1 MRKSHERLDRFR
13 ARIAEPPTGARIYQ
27 TGLFDRAGSL
37 AMLDILLSKYIR
49 RGRLAVRYPGGKTR
63 IYGEGAPEVAIAITD
78 PAALLALGLDPDL
91 KLGELYMDG
100 RLVVEQGDVVGLMD
114 ILMGNLARAG
124 GPRFTHGL
132 LRAVRRSLR
141 VFAQWNPA
149 PAARAHVAHH
159 YDLSSRLYD
168 LFLDAGRQYSCA
180 YFASD
185 RDTLEDAQAGKKR
198 HIAAKLRFDRPG
210 LSVLDIGCG
219 WGGLALDL
227 ARLYRAN
234 VLGITLS
241 TEQLAAAQE
250 RARQTGLA
258 GRSRFELLDYR
269 AVTGRFDRIVSV
281 GMFEHVG
288 ARYYP
293 LFFAKARQLLA
304 DDGVMLLHT
313 IGRSDGPGTT
323 NAWIR
328 KYIFP
333 GGYAPALSEIVPV
346 IESAGLIV
354 TDIEVLRL
362 HYARTLAEWQKR
374 FQAHRAEVAALYDE
388 RFCRMWE
395 FYLAGAEMAF
405 RHEAQVVY
413 QIQIAKRVDA
423 LPLTR
428 DYMMERRGDN
438 EAAAQAPVRA
448 VA

>member
-1 MRKSHERLDRFR
+1 
-13 ARIAEPPTGARIYQ
+13 
-27 TGLFDRAGSL
+27 
-37 AMLDILLSKYIR
+37 MLDILLSKYIR
-49 RGRLAVRYPGGKTR
+49 RGRLAVRYPNGKTR
-63 IYGEGAPEVAIAITD
+63 IYGEGKPAVAIAIAD
-78 PAALLALGLDPDL
+78 AAALLALGLDPDL

-100 RLVVEQGDVVGLMD
+100 RLVIEQGDIVGLMD

-124 GPRFTHGL
+124 GSSFTHGW

-141 VFAQWNPA
+141 MFAQWNPA
-149 PAARAHVAHH
+149 RAARAHVAHH
-159 YDLSSRLYD
+159 YDLSGHLYD

-180 YFASD
+180 YFAHD
-185 RDTLEDAQAGKKR
+185 QDTLEEAQAEKKR
-198 HIAAKLRFDRPG
+198 HIAAKLHFDRPG

-227 ARLYRAN
+227 ARLHRAN

-241 TEQLAAAQE
+241 TEQLAAAQA
-250 RARQTGLA
+250 RAQQTGLA
-258 GRSRFELLDYR
+258 SQSRFELLDYR
-269 AVTGRFDRIVSV
+269 AVTGQFDRIVSV

-293 LFFAKARQLLA
+293 DFFAKARELLA

-374 FQAHRAEVAALYDE
+374 FQARRAEVAALYDE

-405 RHEAQVVY
+405 RHEGQVVY
-413 QIQIAKRVDA
+413 QIQIARRIDA

-428 DYMMERRGDN
+428 DYMMEDRGDN
-438 EAAAQAPVRA
+438 EAAARAPMRI